1 MLRVVIET
9 PKGSRNKFAIDPDD
23 HIFELKRVLP
33 AGMTFPYD
41 FGFVPST
48 TADDGAMQINVD
60 PSVTGKTRW
69 YEYAIR
75 FLFGGLITPLAGIIA
90 KKFGPVIGGLFLAF
104 RRSFQ
109 PAQPL
114 IEKHEKQKKKEEEG
128 AQRGKEAASTE
139 GAGSEMGSLG
149 LLVFAVSVWQFAT
162 LYNTGM
168 VLTGATLSWLTVS
181 VLIWYFRKRM

>member
-75 FLFGGLITPLAGIIA
+75 FLFGGLITPLAGITA

-114 IEKHEKQKKKEEEG
+114 IDKHEKQKKKRRKGRSVEKRQPALKPLVRRWG
-128 AQRGKEAASTE
+128 AWDCWSSPYQSGNLPRSTTQ
-139 GAGSEMGSLG
+139 GWYSRVPLYLG
-149 LLVFAVSVWQFAT
+149 
-162 LYNTGM
+162 
-168 VLTGATLSWLTVS
+168 
-181 VLIWYFRKRM
+181 